1 MRGPH
6 STVFLSLALA
16 ASLWSTP
23 LLAQSARAPAP
34 APAPTAAELS
44 TARKLFAD
52 GLKAEDR
59 GAWAEALALFERV
72 RSIAVS
78 PALYYHLA
86 VCNEELGHL
95 VEALNAFEIAVQ
107 EAERKNIAEV
117 IEEASA
123 HLKQL
128 RPRIA
133 QLTITLP
140 PGAEDV
146 RISLDDKPIR
156 AALAGTAMLIDPGP
170 HRLVIAA
177 GNYEKPFEA
186 TLTTRVGESAKLTA
200 TLGRK
205 KAAGASLTGPAATS
219 PSSEPAP
226 PILPSNGPSDQRPA
240 YLVGGASLALGAGAL
255 ITGLVAHD
263 RYTDFREQNENPQPG
278 SLAARQSLH
287 DSGQALALTS
297 TLLTGAALVGG
308 GVTAFLYLRGSGAKA
323 RTMAW
328 SPWVGRQSAG
338 VALGGSL

>member
-6 STVFLSLALA
+6 STVVLALALALA
-16 ASLWSTP
+16 ASLSSTP
-23 LLAQSARAPAP
+23 LLAQGAP

-59 GAWAEALALFERV
+59 AAWTEALALFERV

-95 VEALNAFEIAVQ
+95 VEALNGFEIAVQ
-107 EAERKNIAEV
+107 EAERKNIVEV

-123 HLKQL
+123 HIKQI

-133 QLTITLP
+133 QLTVTLP
-140 PGAEDV
+140 AGAEDV
-146 RISLDDKPIR
+146 RISLDDKPIS
-156 AALAGTAMLIDPGP
+156 AALAGTAMLIDPGK
-170 HRLVIAA
+170 HRLVIEA

-205 KAAGASLTGPAATS
+205 KAATPSLRGSAAMR
-219 PSSEPAP
+219 PPSEPGP
-226 PILPSNGPSDQRPA
+226 PILPSDSPPDRLPV
-240 YLVGGASLALGAGAL
+240 YLVGGTSVALGAGAL
-255 ITGLVAHD
+255 ITGLIAHD
-263 RYTDFREQNENPQPG
+263 RYTAFRQQNDDPQPG

-297 TLLTGAALVGG
+297 TLLTGAALIGG

-323 RTMAW
+323 RTVAW